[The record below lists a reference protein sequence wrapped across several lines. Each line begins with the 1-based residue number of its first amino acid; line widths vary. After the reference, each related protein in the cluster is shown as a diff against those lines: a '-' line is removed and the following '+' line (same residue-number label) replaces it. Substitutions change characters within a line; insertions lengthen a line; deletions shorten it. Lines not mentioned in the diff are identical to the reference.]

1 MKMIR
6 MAVVIAA
13 ATAAASK
20 AKEYARENPDKASQ
34 TIDKAEAFVAGK
46 AGPKYAGKVGKGSDA
61 LRNSL
66 GLPAG
71 TSAAGSAEGSTATPS
86 SNVTSTP
93 SSGTGTP
100 TPATTDGSAPDVP
113 PKAFDPSI

>member
-46 AGPKYAGKVGKGSDA
+46 AGPKHAGKVGKGSDA
-61 LRNSL
+61 LRHGL

-71 TSAAGSAEGSTATPS
+71 TSSAGGSTASSPGTATP
-86 SNVTSTP
+86 P
-93 SSGTGTP
+93 
-100 TPATTDGSAPDVP
+100 PATTDGSAPDIP

>member
-20 AKEYARENPDKASQ
+20 AKEYARENPDKASE

-46 AGPKYAGKVGKGSDA
+46 AGPKYAGKVGKGGDA

-71 TSAAGSAEGSTATPS
+71 TSAA
-86 SNVTSTP
+86 
-93 SSGTGTP
+93 GTGTP